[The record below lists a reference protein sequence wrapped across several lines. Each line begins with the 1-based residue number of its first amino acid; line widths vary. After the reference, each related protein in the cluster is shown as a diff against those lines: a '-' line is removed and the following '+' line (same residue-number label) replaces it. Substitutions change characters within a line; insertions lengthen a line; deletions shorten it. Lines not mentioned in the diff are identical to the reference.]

1 MNILILAA
9 HPDDEVLGMGGTIK
23 KFTKQKH
30 NVKIVLFATGIIS
43 RRATNYKNSTQY
55 KVDKKTNKKMK
66 EQADMLRKEAK
77 DAARILGVTDIEFL
91 DFPDNEMDLVSNLQI
106 TKEIER
112 IIQKFRPEQVFTHS
126 MFDVNVD
133 HRSLY
138 LATLTATR
146 PKKGTK
152 IKKVYAF
159 EIPSSTEWYFPT
171 QFSPNTFVD
180 ISKEIKAKIQAIK
193 KYKNE
198 LYAFPHPRSID
209 AISSISKKWGSVSGF
224 NNAEAF
230 YLIRELKEK

>member
-1 MNILILAA
+1 MNILVLAA

-30 NVKIVLFATGIIS
+30 NVKIILFATGIIS
-43 RRATNYKNSTQY
+43 RRSTNYKNSTRY
-55 KVDKKTNKKMK
+55 KVDKKTDKKMK
-66 EQADMLRKEAK
+66 AQVDMLRNEAK
-77 DAARILGVTDIEFL
+77 GAAKILGVTDIEFL

-112 IIQKFRPEQVFTHS
+112 IIQKFRPDQVFTHS
-126 MFDVNVD
+126 IFDVNVD

-138 LATLTATR
+138 LATLAATR

-180 ISKEIKAKIQAIK
+180 ISNEIKAKIQALK

-198 LYAFPHPRSID
+198 LEVFPHPRSID
-209 AISSISKKWGSVSGF
+209 AINSISKKWGSVSGF
-224 NNAEAF
+224 RNAEAF
-230 YLIRELKEK
+230 YLIRELKDK

>member
-1 MNILILAA
+1 
-9 HPDDEVLGMGGTIK
+9 
-23 KFTKQKH
+23 
-30 NVKIVLFATGIIS
+30 
-43 RRATNYKNSTQY
+43 
-55 KVDKKTNKKMK
+55 
-66 EQADMLRKEAK
+66 
-77 DAARILGVTDIEFL
+77 
-91 DFPDNEMDLVSNLQI
+91 
-106 TKEIER
+106 
-112 IIQKFRPEQVFTHS
+112 

-180 ISKEIKAKIQAIK
+180 ISNEIKAKIQAIK

-198 LYAFPHPRSID
+198 LEAFPHPRSIN

-224 NNAEAF
+224 SNAEAF
-230 YLIRELKEK
+230 YLIRELKDK

>member
-1 MNILILAA
+1 MNILVLAA

-23 KFTKQKH
+23 
-30 NVKIVLFATGIIS
+30 LFATGITS

-66 EQADMLRKEAK
+66 EQIDMLRKEAI
-77 DAARILGVTDIEFL
+77 AAAKILGVTDIEFL

-106 TKEIER
+106 SKEIER

-180 ISKEIKAKIQAIK
+180 ISNEIKAKIQAIK

-198 LYAFPHPRSID
+198 LEAFPHPRSIN

-224 NNAEAF
+224 SNAEAF
-230 YLIRELKEK
+230 YLIRELKDK